1 MWREADSPIMT
12 VGYPRRRRLV
22 ERQDAGWRWAL
33 SLFLVLVPALSA
45 LLGLI
50 SALLIL
56 RRFFGKGGTHLLF
69 WGLGAVM
76 YGIGSLCEALH
87 GAFGWSPLVFRFWYL
102 FGAVL
107 VAAWLGQGTVFL
119 LVRKPVAMSIL
130 GVLVA
135 GSIYAAFR
143 VFASE
148 LDPTLMGSSSQ
159 AAVELSGRA
168 IVTPGVRLL
177 TPFFNVYG
185 TLALVGGALWS
196 ALALRRKRILPQR
209 VVGATLVAV
218 GAMLPALGGALS
230 RARLPYVLYLGELA
244 GIALILLGFLRAT
257 TPPSTGGGAPSPV
270 S

>member
-1 MWREADSPIMT
+1 M
-12 VGYPRRRRLV
+12 
-22 ERQDAGWRWAL
+22 

-45 LLGLI
+45 LLGLV

-56 RRFFGKGGTHLLF
+56 RRFFGKGGTHLLI

-76 YGIGSLCEALH
+76 YGIGSLCESLY
-87 GAFGWSPLVFRFWYL
+87 GAFGWSPLVFRLWYL

-119 LVRKPVAMSIL
+119 LARRSVALATL
-130 GVLVA
+130 GVLA
-135 GSIYAAFR
+135 AASIYAAVR
-143 VFASE
+143 VFTAG
-148 LDPTLMGSSSQ
+148 LDPTLLGPSAGGSG
-159 AAVELSGRA
+159 ELSGYA
-168 IVTPGVRLL
+168 IATPGVRLL
-177 TPFFNVYG
+177 TPFFNTYG

-218 GAMLPALGGALS
+218 GALLPALGGALS

-244 GIALILLGFLRAT
+244 GIVLILLGFLRAT
-257 TPPSTGGGAPSPV
+257 TAPSTGGGAPSPG

>member
-1 MWREADSPIMT
+1 MP
-12 VGYPRRRRLV
+12 
-22 ERQDAGWRWAL
+22 
-33 SLFLVLVPALSA
+33 LFLVIVPALSA

-56 RRFFGKGGTHLLF
+56 RRFFCRGGTHLLF

-76 YGIGSLCEALH
+76 YGIGSLCESLH
-87 GAFGWSPLVFRFWYL
+87 GALGWNPLVFRLWYL

-119 LVRKPVAMSIL
+119 LVRKPVALSML

-135 GSIYAAFR
+135 GSIYAALR
-143 VFASE
+143 VFAAE
-148 LDPTLMGSSSQ
+148 LDPTLMSSSSQ

-196 ALALRRKRILPQR
+196 ALALHRKRILPHR
-209 VVGATLVAV
+209 VAGATLVAA

-230 RARLPYVLYLGELA
+230 RARLPYVLYVGELA
-244 GIALILLGFLRAT
+244 GILLILLGFLRAT
-257 TPPSTGGGAPSPV
+257 TPPSPGGGASSPG